1 MSNLPPSFH
10 DLFTYF
16 LYARRKA
23 IVKSSQVYMEA
34 ALTNLANTKCS
45 MCT

>member
-16 LYARRKA
+16 LYGQTA

-34 ALTNLANTKCS
+34 ALTNLANT
-45 MCT
+45 M